1 MSKKTILIVSAGV
14 EAVHAVRRAQ
24 ELGHE
29 VIVSDRDPSA
39 PGFSV
44 AGDGLI
50 ASTYDHNA
58 TADAAEA
65 YVRKK
70 GPIHGVFTVAADVP
84 LTVATVAAR
93 LGLPGISLE
102 SARLAQDKLAM
113 KRCFASAGIPVP
125 WFAPVPSAD
134 ALNWMCDER
143 GFDLVIK
150 PVDSRGSRGVQRLMP
165 DTNLNDAWEIARGHS
180 LSGGVMAEAYLTGPQ
195 ISTESI
201 LSNGDG
207 FTPGFSDRN
216 YELLDRYAPFFVE
229 NGGDLPSH
237 LPEETQNAVKLAAEA
252 AGRAMGIQTGNV
264 KGDMVVHNGK
274 PYVIELAARAS
285 GGYFC
290 THEIP
295 LNTGVDF
302 VGAVIKLALGE
313 TPTPRDL
320 TPKFNRPI
328 VQRYLFPEPGR
339 VISVSGEAEARA
351 MPGVETLIVTAKPG
365 DMMRPPQHAG
375 CTAAMV
381 IASGASV
388 AQARARANAA
398 LAKLEIGTVQAQDAA

>member
-1 MSKKTILIVSAGV
+1 MSKKTILIVSAGI

-24 ELGHE
+24 EMGYNVL
-29 VIVSDRDPSA
+29 VSDRDPSA

-44 AGDGLI
+44 AGDGLV
-50 ASTYDHNA
+50 ASTYDPA
-58 TADAAEA
+58 GTADAADE

-70 GPIHGVFTVAADVP
+70 GKIHGVLTVAADVP
-84 LTVATVAAR
+84 LTVATVARR
-93 LGLPGISLE
+93 LGLPGISLQT
-102 SARLAQDKLAM
+102 ARLAQDKLAM
-113 KRCFASAGIPVP
+113 KRCFAAVGIPVP
-125 WFAPVPSAD
+125 WFAPVHSAD
-134 ALNWMCDER
+134 ALKWMVDDR

-150 PVDSRGSRGVQRLMP
+150 PVDSRGSRGVQRLSP
-165 DTNLNDAWEIARGHS
+165 DTDLKTAWEIAAGHS
-180 LSGGVMAEAYLTGPQ
+180 LSGRVMAEAYLSGPQ

-201 LSNGDG
+201 LMNGEG

-216 YELLDRYAPFFVE
+216 YELLDRYAPYFVE

-237 LPEETQNAVKLAAEA
+237 LPPVFQYALKRTAEA

-264 KGDMVVHNGK
+264 KGDMVLHDGK

-302 VGAVIKLALGE
+302 VGAIIKMAAGE
-313 TPTPRDL
+313 SVVAQDL
-320 TPKFNRPI
+320 TPKFNRPV

-339 VISVSGEAEARA
+339 VMSVSGEADARA
-351 MPGVETLIVTAKPG
+351 VPGVEELIVTAKPG
-365 DMMRPPQHAG
+365 DILKAPQHAG

-381 IASGASV
+381 LTTGETV
-388 AQARARANAA
+388 PDARMRAAAA
-398 LAKLEIGTVQAQDAA
+398 LSRLAVRTVPEQEAA

>member
-1 MSKKTILIVSAGV
+1 MSKKTVLIVSAGA

-24 ELGHE
+24 DMGLQ
-29 VIVSDRDPSA
+29 VLVSDRDSSA

-44 AGDGLI
+44 AGDGLL
-50 ASTYDHNA
+50 ASTYDPSG
-58 TADAAEA
+58 TADAAED

-70 GPIHGVFTVAADVP
+70 GPIHGVLTVAADVP
-84 LTVATVAAR
+84 LTVATVAQR
-93 LGLPGISLE
+93 LGLPGISIE
-102 SARLAQDKLAM
+102 SASLAQDKLAM
-113 KRCFASAGIPVP
+113 KERFAAAGIPVP
-125 WFAPVPSAD
+125 WFAPVPSPD
-134 ALNWMCDER
+134 ALKWLVDER

-150 PVDSRGSRGVQRLMP
+150 PVDSRGSRGVQRLSP
-165 DTNLNDAWEIARGHS
+165 KTDLSAAWGIAAAHS
-180 LSGGVMAEAYLTGPQ
+180 LSGRVMAEAYLTGPQ

-201 LSNGDG
+201 LLDGQG

-237 LPEETQNAVKLAAEA
+237 LPRIFQFAVMRTAEA

-264 KGDMVVHNGK
+264 KGDMVLHDGK

-302 VGAVIKLALGE
+302 VGCVIKLALGE
-313 TPTPRDL
+313 TVTPDELKPR
-320 TPKFNRPI
+320 FQRPI

-339 VISVSGEAEARA
+339 VISVSGEDDARTA
-351 MPGVETLIVTAKPG
+351 PGVEELIVSAKPG
-365 DMMRPPQHAG
+365 DVLRTPQHAG

-381 IASGASV
+381 LTSGATV
-388 AQARARANAA
+388 AEARARAASA
-398 LAKLEIGTVQAQDAA
+398 LAKLSVRTVPEQEAA